1 MGKGGAAARGARA
14 GTPAAVRVRILAES
28 PLGKE
33 FTMIKRLICFL
44 CILALCLSCAAAE
57 ETKPASEEAKPAT
70 ERYDF
75 DLTFSLNPDAL
86 PARARIRARGYN
98 ELLDR
103 LELRGDLVVCEAT
116 ESFEINAT
124 LFFRDKPDVSIP
136 FRFYGTEA
144 LLFLTSPIIG
154 NETILFNMGS
164 IAEFAIKVRKSLDT
178 PLPALALL
186 YPFVYYYN
194 FYGVNQAWDQYTGPN
209 NASRE
214 ISAEQI
220 DKLAET
226 WSELLA
232 TDPYL
237 NVWMTALYSVSSAP
251 EAVEAELNAVPS
263 YLREFVSAGGPLT
276 VEIGDG
282 TETWTNAEGATL
294 FARETTDHSVM
305 WSLTLPA
312 DENRYTPTLDYSG
325 RTEDGLFSFNL
336 DGSMI
341 RGKAVLP
348 PGMSEEDFSPVT
360 GGDEESEE
368 NEESE
373 GGDYPL
379 TGSGEESEGESE
391 EDGGEEEEEED
402 STWPETMA
410 IVSVSG
416 DSIPTSL
423 PCDSSFSLKA
433 SMKGALYPNFDFTV
447 SGKTEKDGAVSVSLL
462 LPQEGADPATVL
474 TCKGTVVPSDTPVDT
489 VPDYYEKDLRGTYNF
504 FSFSEY
510 AVSIFKSYVTEPLIK
525 GMLDFVAEAPTASV
539 QSLLDDLTDSGIM
552 NMMMD
557 Q

>member
-1 MGKGGAAARGARA
+1 
-14 GTPAAVRVRILAES
+14 
-28 PLGKE
+28 
-33 FTMIKRLICFL
+33 MIKRLICFL
-44 CILALCLSCAAAE
+44 CVLVLCFSCAIAEEAKPTAE
-57 ETKPASEEAKPAT
+57 ETKPAV

-86 PARARIRARGYN
+86 PARSRIRARGYS

-116 ESFEINAT
+116 ESFDITAT

-164 IAEFAIKVRKSLDT
+164 IAEFAIKVRKSLET

-194 FYGVNQAWDQYTGPN
+194 FYGVTEAWNKYTGPN

-232 TDPYL
+232 SDTYL
-237 NVWMTALYSVSSAP
+237 NVWMTALYSVCSAP
-251 EAVEAELNAVPS
+251 EAVEAMLNGVPS

-282 TETWTNAEGATL
+282 TETWTNAEGSTL

-305 WSLTLPA
+305 WSLTLPT

-325 RTEDGLFSFNL
+325 RTENGFFSFNL

-341 RGKAVLP
+341 RGEAALP
-348 PGMSEEDFSPVT
+348 PGISEEDFSPVT
-360 GGDEESEE
+360 GGDEEESEESNETE
-368 NEESE
+368 NEE
-373 GGDYPL
+373 YPL
-379 TGSGEESEGESE
+379 TGSDSESEGESE
-391 EDGGEEEEEED
+391 EESSEEEEED
-402 STWPETMA
+402 SSWPKTMV

-416 DSIPTSL
+416 DAIPTSL

-433 SMKGALYPNFDFTV
+433 SMKGALYPNFDFSV
-447 SGKTEKDGAVSVSLL
+447 SGKTEKDGSVSVSLL

-474 TCKGTVVPSDTPVDT
+474 TCEGTVVPSDKPVDT
-489 VPDYYEKDLRGTYNF
+489 IPDYYEKDLRGTYNF

-510 AVSIFKSYVTEPLIK
+510 AVSVFKSVVTEPLIK

-539 QSLLDDLTDSGIM
+539 QSLLDDLTDAGIL
-552 NMMMD
+552 NMMMTD